1 MTNGFKK
8 ELSSENLKKYGNSG
22 DKEKHQYFKARQY
35 VQKVLLNSLY
45 GVLGLPTFRFYDSDN
60 AEEVTLTGQSL
71 IKYTEKMGNF
81 YYQKELGV
89 SDDFCIYIDTDSVFY
104 SALPIVKKRNPSID
118 ENNDELMSKE
128 ILVISKEVQ
137 DFMNSSYDMFAK
149 RFLNVTDH
157 RFDIKQEVI

>member
-1 MTNGFKK
+1 MSFLKNQSLQCIKWLFYRTDDNGLIPAILDKWFQERVEFRKL
-8 ELSSENLKKYGNSG
+8 EKKYGNSG

-60 AEEVTLTGQSL
+60 AEAVTLTGQSL

-89 SDDFCIYIDTDSVFY
+89 SDDFCIYIDTDSVFI
-104 SALPIVKKRNPSID
+104 LFTNRKEEKSI
-118 ENNDELMSKE
+118 N
-128 ILVISKEVQ
+128 
-137 DFMNSSYDMFAK
+137 
-149 RFLNVTDH
+149 R
-157 RFDIKQEVI
+157 RKQ